1 MRTGRSKAV
10 CLFLFGKRID
20 CFNRYKLFTKV
31 LRIRG
36 LAMEKRCCKKNK
48 GNQPETEKS
57 KENTVRE
64 KKQMGRQSI
73 VFSDRPVI
81 LAASS
86 VVGKK
91 EGEGPLGGFFDEV
104 EQDPMFGGKNWE
116 DAESRMMRRTAE
128 RVIEKAG
135 MVKEDIRFLVGGD
148 LLGQLIATSFGIE
161 TLEIPTLGVYGACS
175 TMGESLLVAA
185 SLADSGYAD
194 RVMAITSSHFAGAEK
209 QFRFP
214 LGYGNQR
221 PQAAT
226 WTVTGSG
233 AVIVGSAMYHDA
245 AGTKTKVISDSE
257 KDSAIESQG
266 MKGRKICVAAATVG
280 KIVDFGVKDSMNM
293 GACMAPA
300 AADTIARHLLD
311 FGVGPGYY
319 DKIITGDL
327 GYVGKDILVDLL
339 LQKGYDIGKN
349 HMDCGIAIYDRETQD
364 THSGGSG
371 CGCSAVTLSAYILRN
386 MCGGKWNRVLFVPTG
401 ALLSTVSF
409 NEGQSVPGIAHAVVL
424 EAE

>member
-1 MRTGRSKAV
+1 M
-10 CLFLFGKRID
+10 D
-20 CFNRYKLFTKV
+20 
-31 LRIRG
+31 
-36 LAMEKRCCKKNK
+36 
-48 GNQPETEKS
+48 
-57 KENTVRE
+57 
-64 KKQMGRQSI
+64 KKQIGKQSI
-73 VFSDRPVI
+73 VFATKPVI
-81 LAASS
+81 LAAAS

-104 EQDPMFGGKNWE
+104 EQDPMFGGKSWE
-116 DAESRMMRRTAE
+116 DAESRMMRRAAE
-128 RVIEKAG
+128 RAIQKAG
-135 MVKEDIRFLVGGD
+135 MVKDDIRFLVGGD

-175 TMGESLLVAA
+175 TMGESLLVAT

-233 AVIVGSAMYHDA
+233 AVIVGSARYHNA
-245 AGTKTKVISDSE
+245 ESGQAESE
-257 KDSAIESQG
+257 
-266 MKGRKICVAAATVG
+266 CVCVTAATVG
-280 KIVDFGVKDSMNM
+280 KIVDFGVRDSMNM

-300 AADTIARHLLD
+300 AADTIVRHLLD
-311 FGVGPGYY
+311 FCVEPKHY

-327 GYVGKDILVDLL
+327 GYVGKDILVDLV
-339 LQKGYDIGKN
+339 LQKGYDIGGN
-349 HMDCGIAIYDRETQD
+349 HMDCGIEIFDRDTQD

-371 CGCSAVTLSAYILRN
+371 CGCSAVTLAAYILRN
-386 MCGGKWNRVLFVPTG
+386 LRAGKWKRVLFVPTG

-424 EAE
+424 ETE